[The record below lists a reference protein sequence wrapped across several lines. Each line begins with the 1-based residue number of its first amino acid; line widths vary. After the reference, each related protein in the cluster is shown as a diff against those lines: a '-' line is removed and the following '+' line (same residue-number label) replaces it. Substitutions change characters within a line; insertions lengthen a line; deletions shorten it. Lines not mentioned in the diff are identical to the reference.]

1 MLTIGGFMK
10 LSVKD
15 LSRISIFA
23 ALTAASAFL
32 SIPVGPV
39 PITLQS
45 MFVLLA
51 GFVLGVKGAVLSQVV
66 YLALGLI
73 GLPVFS
79 NFNGGLQS
87 IFLPSFGF
95 LLGFLAVAAIS
106 GLAHKKANTIVGFMV
121 YGLFASVVL
130 YSIGLS
136 YMTFILNIV
145 MKSGLS
151 FSTILKIGLL
161 AFIPGDILKLFA
173 ASFIGLRLK
182 KSNLF

>member
-1 MLTIGGFMK
+1 MK
-10 LSVKD
+10 LSVRD

-23 ALTAASAFL
+23 SLTAVGAFL
-32 SIPVGPV
+32 SIPIGPV

-79 NFNGGLQS
+79 NFSGGIQS
-87 IFLPSFGF
+87 VLLPSFGF

-106 GLAHKKANTIVGFMV
+106 GLAYKKANTVVGFV
-121 YGLFASVVL
+121 IYGLIATVVL
-130 YSIGLS
+130 YTIGLS
-136 YMTFILNIV
+136 YMTFILNVV

-151 FSTILKIGLL
+151 ISTILKLGLF
-161 AFIPGDILKLFA
+161 AFIPGDILKLFTA
-173 ASFIGLRLK
+173 GIIGNKLKRL
-182 KSNLF
+182 L